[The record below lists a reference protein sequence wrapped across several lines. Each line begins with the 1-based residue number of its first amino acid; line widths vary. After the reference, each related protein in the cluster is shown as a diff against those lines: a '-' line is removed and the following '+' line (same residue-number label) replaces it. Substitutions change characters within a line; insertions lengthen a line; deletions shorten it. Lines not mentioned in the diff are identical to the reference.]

1 MITYPQYKV
10 AAAHVA
16 PVFLDMEA
24 TVEKTCSLIEES
36 ARNGA
41 ELIAFPETYIP
52 AFPVW
57 CSLRAPIYNHDL
69 FRQLAANSML
79 VPGPELARICSA
91 SRKCGVFVSLGL
103 TEGTKASVGCLWNT
117 NVLIGDDGSI
127 LNHHRKL
134 VPTFY
139 EKLIWGNG
147 DGAGLRVNETRI
159 GRIGMLICGENSNPL
174 ARFTLIAQG
183 EQVHISTYPPVW
195 PTRDPKEGGNYH
207 VANAIRIRA
216 GAHAFEGKCFNI
228 ACAGF
233 MDKPMRD
240 ALAALDKEAGR
251 ILDDTPRGVSM
262 VVGPTGD
269 PVSDIMSDTE
279 GILYADIDLSAC
291 VEPKQFHDI
300 VGYYNR
306 FDVFKLTVNRSANRP
321 ITFEMESAVIG
332 EETTA
337 EIDSEP
343 EQLSSDLTNG
353 PFKAFR
359 TGSGPRPG
367 INSIGFSGR
376 TFEAEEKHPNKKQ
389 EDKS

>member
-10 AAAHVA
+10 AAAHLA

-24 TVEKTCSLIEES
+24 TVEKTCSVIEET

-41 ELIAFPETYIP
+41 ELIVFPETYIP

-57 CSLRAPIYNHDL
+57 CSLRSPIYNHDL
-69 FRQLAANSML
+69 FRRLAANSML
-79 VPGPELARICSA
+79 VPGPELARIS
-91 SRKCGVFVSLGL
+91 STVRKCGVFVSLGL

-127 LNHHRKL
+127 LNQHRKL

-147 DGAGLRVNETRI
+147 DGAGLRVMETRI

-174 ARFTLIAQG
+174 ARYSLIAQG

-195 PTRDPKEGGNYH
+195 PTRDPKEGGNYDI
-207 VANAIRIRA
+207 ANSIRIRA
-216 GAHAFEGKCFNI
+216 GAHAFEAKCFNI
-228 ACAGF
+228 ACASF
-233 MDKPMRD
+233 MDKTMRD

-251 ILDDTPRGVSM
+251 ILDNTPRGASM
-262 VVGPTGD
+262 VIGPSGE

-306 FDVFKLTVNRSANRP
+306 FDIFKLTVNRSANRP
-321 ITFEMESAVIG
+321 ITFEAESAETGKAQVEDFDSK
-332 EETTA
+332 EEC
-337 EIDSEP
+337 
-343 EQLSSDLTNG
+343 SS
-353 PFKAFR
+353 
-359 TGSGPRPG
+359 
-367 INSIGFSGR
+367 
-376 TFEAEEKHPNKKQ
+376 
-389 EDKS
+389 